1 MKITYYS
8 DEFLNKHL
16 SNIAFIE
23 GHFESYKYFDD
34 LRSQILNEFSF
45 KNLNILKKNFF
56 IMN

>member
-1 MKITYYS
+1 MKITCYN

-16 SNIAFIE
+16 SNIVFIE

-34 LRSQILNEFSF
+34 LRFYKFLMNLDF
-45 KNLNILKKNFF
+45 KKKLYNLIF